1 MDNGYNLVPKKY
13 LPFCVTSTW
22 IRQDF
27 LIDNDI
33 EIDLIFIT
41 LNYLNHN
48 NFDVIVIVDFHFSKL
63 HIVKEKSFPQY
74 KKSAELARQ
83 LKESAEPT
91 LGTSK
96 NPTLSLSQ
104 SQNSKPSESVT
115 EPTLQHGL

>member
-1 MDNGYNLVPKKY
+1 L
-13 LPFCVTSTW
+13 
-22 IRQDF
+22 
-27 LIDNDI
+27 
-33 EIDLIFIT
+33 LIFIS
-41 LNYLNHN
+41 LN
-48 NFDVIVIVDFHFSKL
+48 FSKL
-63 HIVKEKSFPQY
+63 HIVKEKSCPQY